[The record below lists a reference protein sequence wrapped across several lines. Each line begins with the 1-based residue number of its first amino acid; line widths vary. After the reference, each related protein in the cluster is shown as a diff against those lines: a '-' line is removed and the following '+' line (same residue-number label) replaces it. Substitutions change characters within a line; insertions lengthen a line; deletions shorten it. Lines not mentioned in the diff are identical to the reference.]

1 MSAVE
6 ATRPL
11 ALRVGAPA
19 LGSLALIVGM
29 VTLAIGGTAAVG
41 ALFSALTNGTL
52 TLSRLLPLLPLAC
65 WGYSLRF
72 LRWHLLVRRA
82 VPNLGWRD
90 SFRAQAIGFGLSVTP
105 GRVAE
110 LWKLYLV
117 ERATGASAARS
128 AGAMVVE
135 RLTDLVGF
143 AGLAVGAGLVASRGL
158 GHSQLIGALA
168 AALVLVI
175 GVVARPFVTRHLA
188 ALGPSAVQNLIHGGD
203 AVARPVPIG
212 LALLTLVLGRAGDGL
227 VLWGVLA
234 ALGQPVSIPFAVFAF
249 ASAGLVGGVSLLP
262 GGLGAVEVTMVG
274 ILAAGGVPVQLGLV
288 AALLTRALILWIWVA
303 LGLALFA
310 FDHLGNTLAVG
321 QKLVR
326 R

>member
-1 MSAVE
+1 MGP
-6 ATRPL
+6 TR
-11 ALRVGAPA
+11 A
-19 LGSLALIVGM
+19 
-29 VTLAIGGTAAVG
+29 
-41 ALFSALTNGTL
+41 
-52 TLSRLLPLLPLAC
+52 SRA
-65 WGYSLRF
+65 
-72 LRWHLLVRRA
+72 HLLVRRA

-168 AALVLVI
+168 AALVLVV

-212 LALLTLVLGRAGDGL
+212 LALLALVLGRAGDGL

-249 ASAGLVGGVSLLP
+249 ASAGLLGGVSLLP

-310 FDHLGNTLAVG
+310 FDHLGSTLAVG